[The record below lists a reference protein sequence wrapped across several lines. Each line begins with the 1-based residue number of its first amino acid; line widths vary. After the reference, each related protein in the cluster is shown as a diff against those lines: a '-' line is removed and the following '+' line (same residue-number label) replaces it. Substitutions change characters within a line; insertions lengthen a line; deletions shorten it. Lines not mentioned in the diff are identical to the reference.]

1 MSKEAKYPYEE
12 NAEACTVKGWKCR
25 GCGRFHGSYKPGA
38 QYCCAKDVPCNEPG
52 CTNRCDRGWTACVE
66 CRRRHTRE
74 RYMKLEEVDWDGETP
89 LTCFDN
95 DVYFWNMDYLLDYLN
110 DLPNDTEDGT
120 DNTTLEDLM
129 LVLCEPAKPSVFEMA
144 DFLSDDLHE
153 DCDLPDT
160 EEIDKQVNDW
170 IESNLPAMWIADNK
184 RVRPESLGI
193 VKGSDG
199 WNYVAT

>member
-1 MSKEAKYPYEE
+1 
-12 NAEACTVKGWKCR
+12 
-25 GCGRFHGSYKPGA
+25 
-38 QYCCAKDVPCNEPG
+38 
-52 CTNRCDRGWTACVE
+52 
-66 CRRRHTRE
+66 
-74 RYMKLEEVDWDGETP
+74 MKLEEVDWDGETP